1 MCTNLIQAFN
11 RCFEFIQKNEQEFNS
26 FYSYYSG
33 HLPLLTASF
42 FEITRS
48 VFFFRVMVWFWAR
61 MGSLSRPGFAIISFF
76 SLSKFDINLCRGRG
90 ADCWRQK
97 GEICDAAGL
106 TDVSF
111 WCFARY
117 SLLIAIYRNLF
128 IFFLFF
134 EKTLRRAAATSSEQ
148 PKISNW
154 PFQGCAPR
162 RRAAAPLSLRS
173 AVFAGFPN
181 SLELSRISSR
191 INALSKIQIGE
202 IGSLVPGFLDLIA
215 FLLFSLC
222 CFDACDTL
230 AGRGWWLVIRNGRLP
245 DHFRSCFVFT
255 RKQVNQISRQFRW
268 GNRPRINTDFR
279 SL

>member
-1 MCTNLIQAFN
+1 
-11 RCFEFIQKNEQEFNS
+11 
-26 FYSYYSG
+26 
-33 HLPLLTASF
+33 
-42 FEITRS
+42 
-48 VFFFRVMVWFWAR
+48 
-61 MGSLSRPGFAIISFF
+61 MGTHRRLGFAIISLFF
-76 SLSKFDINLCRGRG
+76 LSLNSIKRINVCRVRG

-117 SLLIAIYRNLF
+117 SLLIAV
-128 IFFLFF
+128 FFSKSLYFC
-134 EKTLRRAAATSSEQ
+134 EKTLRRAAATSSEP

-191 INALSKIQIGE
+191 INAPISKIQIGRNW
-202 IGSLVPGFLDLIA
+202 LI
-215 FLLFSLC
+215 S
-222 CFDACDTL
+222 T
-230 AGRGWWLVIRNGRLP
+230 RL
-245 DHFRSCFVFT
+245 S
-255 RKQVNQISRQFRW
+255 
-268 GNRPRINTDFR
+268 
-279 SL
+279 